1 MLSAT
6 APFLQLTQPTEG
18 DIMVTCR
25 DVNNLDL
32 DGVELLTG
40 EVGLDR
46 VVSWTY
52 FVQTKPYESWQLRTD
67 CSGLS
72 AV

>member
-1 MLSAT
+1 
-6 APFLQLTQPTEG
+6 
-18 DIMVTCR
+18 MVTCR

-52 FVQTKPYESWQLRTD
+52 FVQTKPYEEHMNPGNFALIVVDYRVIGQNVLMKT
-67 CSGLS
+67 
-72 AV
+72 AFKP

>member
-1 MLSAT
+1 
-6 APFLQLTQPTEG
+6 
-18 DIMVTCR
+18 MVTCR

-46 VVSWTY
+46 VV
-52 FVQTKPYESWQLRTD
+52 FLDIFCADEAL
-67 CSGLS
+67 
-72 AV
+72 

>member
-1 MLSAT
+1 
-6 APFLQLTQPTEG
+6 
-18 DIMVTCR
+18 MVTCR

-52 FVQTKPYESWQLRTD
+52 FVQT
-67 CSGLS
+67 
-72 AV
+72 

>member
-1 MLSAT
+1 
-6 APFLQLTQPTEG
+6 
-18 DIMVTCR
+18 MVTCR

-52 FVQTKPYESWQLRTD
+52 FVQTKPYEEATSH
-67 CSGLS
+67 
-72 AV
+72 

>member
-32 DGVELLTG
+32 DGVELLAG
-40 EVGLDR
+40 EVGLDI
-46 VVSWTY
+46 
-52 FVQTKPYESWQLRTD
+52 FCADEAL
-67 CSGLS
+67 
-72 AV
+72 